1 MVVVVRARGAGWL
14 GLGLLLVCFGCG
26 SEPAAASADDVVFPD
41 WTDPD
46 AARRP
51 LATRKLQES
60 ANSSHAG
67 IEADPNDK
75 EHEARRERQ
84 RKASESTLLPDSADS
99 KFFGGCGA
107 MRGKCTKE
115 PPH

>member
-1 MVVVVRARGAGWL
+1 MVVVFRARSAGWL
-14 GLGLLLVCFGCG
+14 GLGLFLVCVGCG

-41 WTDPD
+41 WTEPD
-46 AARRP
+46 ARP
-51 LATRKLQES
+51 TIETRKLQES

-67 IEADPNDK
+67 IEANPNDAEHK
-75 EHEARRERQ
+75 ERRRRQ
-84 RKASESTLLPDSADS
+84 REANKSTLLPKSSDS

-107 MRGKCTKE
+107 MGGKCTKE